1 MTVCG
6 NSTTWAL
13 LPVATCAATHNS
25 VTPHETNSFGHSL
38 ALESMM
44 GAILHVN
51 AMFLRSCFLFL
62 LWWNLRCHTVLDARL
77 VSKLQI
83 TPAKGG
89 DLSTYQLMLIL
100 KFHHCSPGEN
110 SNVTF
115 TNWRMSYKVLFSI
128 FLYLDGYVQD
138 GRNWDICYIWTL
150 DWAPCEGEEINLDLR
165 VIYSC
170 INPRTCIITA
180 SCTGAWSRGVS
191 TSSERHFWLLE
202 QVNRKK
208 YVVLTK

>member
-13 LPVATCAATHNS
+13 LPVATCAATHS
-25 VTPHETNSFGHSL
+25 PVTPHETYSFGHSL
-38 ALESMM
+38 ALELLMDAM
-44 GAILHVN
+44 LDVN

-89 DLSTYQLMLIL
+89 DGDLSTYQLMLSF

-110 SNVTF
+110 LNVIF
-115 TNWRMSYKVLFSI
+115 TNWRMAYKVLFSI
-128 FLYLDGYVQD
+128 FSILTGLF
-138 GRNWDICYIWTL
+138 RM
-150 DWAPCEGEEINLDLR
+150 EETGTFCFEDLTGPHVSRRWGKQSRFYCNLFM
-165 VIYSC
+165 YKS
-170 INPRTCIITA
+170 
-180 SCTGAWSRGVS
+180 
-191 TSSERHFWLLE
+191 
-202 QVNRKK
+202 
-208 YVVLTK
+208 